1 VYLPLDKFKNT
12 KKNFNSKV
20 QHLQKLK
27 YNADKKNML
36 HMNKNSIFEQKT
48 TKENARRRTRK
59 SEEKRKREISLFFT
73 RE

>member
-1 VYLPLDKFKNT
+1 
-12 KKNFNSKV
+12 
-20 QHLQKLK
+20 
-27 YNADKKNML
+27 
-36 HMNKNSIFEQKT
+36 MNKNSIFEQKT